1 MWNSRVNDLSLMS
14 HKLEDLQA
22 KTKTLAK
29 EVDIEYR
36 NSSEYTED
44 GEQMTVD
51 FDGMN
56 FTLSDDLTLTV
67 QDNDCTRTVSLQPPT
82 HDELITGSG
91 YRSGSML
98 CKSWFAPNRE
108 NHREVDEVKEYYE
121 ESEP

>member
-1 MWNSRVNDLSLMS
+1 MVSHRSKLNLTLLLSLYIFNIMKIES
-14 HKLEDLQA
+14 ATYMLQMQ
-22 KTKTLAK
+22 
-29 EVDIEYR
+29 VDG
-36 NSSEYTED
+36 S
-44 GEQMTVD
+44 EQMTVD